1 MGIVI
6 VCLNR
11 ESHQAACSGKLLS
24 YSASVKA
31 ERTSAI

>member
-11 ESHQAACSGKLLS
+11 EGHRAACSGKFLS
-24 YSASVKA
+24 YPASVKA
-31 ERTSAI
+31 ERTAAI